1 MQEQLASMRTEKE
14 ILEGVLFD
22 TQTNLEATHIKK
34 TQLEKEQKEILIKQE
49 SFKGQVTRL
58 TKELENSEKRAQD
71 IKQSLT
77 QQSGDQIAE
86 FQQIISN
93 MKRQSEDSLKKIN
106 DEKVFTQLFM
116 EFELSLTVQ
125 SIVLFL
131 QCHIYFHCFIHFSPL
146 SLGASKSK
154 FRETVTTVSVT
165 SRRREK

>member
-49 SFKGQVTRL
+49 SLKGQVTRL

-77 QQSGDQIAE
+77 LQSGDQIAE

-93 MKRQSEDSLKKIN
+93 MKRQSEDSLKKLN
-106 DEKVFTQLFM
+106 DEKVFVYK
-116 EFELSLTVQ
+116 FELSLTVQ

-131 QCHIYFHCFIHFSPL
+131 QHMSHSLFYPFFSVIFR
-146 SLGASKSK
+146 SK
-154 FRETVTTVSVT
+154 
-165 SRRREK
+165 

>member
-49 SFKGQVTRL
+49 SLKGQVTRL

-77 QQSGDQIAE
+77 QQSGDQVAE

-93 MKRQSEDSLKKIN
+93 MKRQSEDSIKKLN
-106 DEKVFTQLFM
+106 DEKVFNCLWD
-116 EFELSLTVQ
+116 LNSLW
-125 SIVLFL
+125 LCL
-131 QCHIYFHCFIHFSPL
+131 IYYFY
-146 SLGASKSK
+146 
-154 FRETVTTVSVT
+154 
-165 SRRREK
+165 